1 MVLVMYRHRGIGQP
15 FRMIFG
21 NYWYHSN
28 AFDIVADGP
37 SDVLPQGLASL
48 SECSFE
54 ITGTFEKKEPEVYTL
69 LESMKRWKI

>member
-1 MVLVMYRHRGIGQP
+1 
-15 FRMIFG
+15 MIFG

-48 SECSFE
+48 SGCSFE
-54 ITGTFEKKEPEVYTL
+54 ITGTIRKEGAW
-69 LESMKRWKI
+69 SMYLAGIYEAVEDLTSWRVEDNQTINNY